1 MSNTRAKVDALT
13 RLVLAIFRANGRL
26 LAAGDELVAP
36 IGLSSARY
44 QVLGAI
50 ALAGAPLTVP
60 NIART
65 MGLTR
70 QGVQKQVDLLV
81 GEGLLALVPN
91 PGHRRSPLVGLTA
104 AGRRAYARAD
114 VRWRKLARRLT
125 APLPHAALA
134 DAGDLIEKLADSLGD
149 ELPAPRREA

>member
-1 MSNTRAKVDALT
+1 MNTTPPRAKVDALT

-26 LAAGDELVAP
+26 LTAGDVLVAP

-60 NIART
+60 NVARN

-81 GEGLLALVPN
+81 SEGLLSLSPN
-91 PGHRRSPLVGLTA
+91 PGHRRSPLLLLTS

-114 VRWRKLARRLT
+114 ARWRKLARRLT
-125 APLPHAALA
+125 APFPHAALA
-134 DAGDLIEKLADSLGD
+134 QAGDVVEALAGSLAETLTEG
-149 ELPAPRREA
+149 ES

>member
-1 MSNTRAKVDALT
+1 MNNPRAKVDALT

-60 NIART
+60 NIARS

-70 QGVQKQVDLLV
+70 QGVQKQVDLLAA
-81 GEGLLALVPN
+81 EGLLSLSPN

-104 AGRRAYARAD
+104 AGRRSYARAD
-114 VRWRKLARRLT
+114 TRWRKLARRLT
-125 APLPHAALA
+125 ASLPHSALA
-134 DAGDLIEKLADSLGD
+134 HAGDLIERLSDSLDG
-149 ELPAPRREA
+149 ELTAPRSEA

>member
-1 MSNTRAKVDALT
+1 MSTPRVKVDALT

-44 QVLGAI
+44 QVLGAV
-50 ALAGAPLTVP
+50 ALAGGPLTVP
-60 NIART
+60 HIARN

-81 GEGLLALVPN
+81 TEELLARLPN
-91 PGHRRSPLVGLTA
+91 PDHRRSPLVSLTA

-114 VRWRKLARRLT
+114 TRWRKLAQRLT
-125 APLPHAALA
+125 APFPHTALSQ
-134 DAGDLIEKLADSLGD
+134 AGELIEALADSLAETISGG
-149 ELPAPRREA
+149 EA